1 MRISKAGIFSKGFT
15 LLELM
20 VVIFIISMML
30 AVSIPS
36 FTGIGSSRVK
46 SDAERIAS
54 IIRYLNDSAISEK
67 EMFSMKIDF
76 NRKLLIYKG
85 PDGDRTEGFKD
96 ISGVELPSKGMVS
109 QGEVVVFFG
118 PSGASEN
125 INLYIRDDKNSL
137 TVSFNSLSGRVKI
150 ESSAAGQ

>member
-20 VVIFIISMML
+20 VVLFIISMVL

-36 FTGIGSSRVK
+36 FTGTGSRVR
-46 SDAERIAS
+46 SEAERVAS

-67 EMFSMKIDF
+67 ETFSMKIDF
-76 NRKLLIYKG
+76 NRKLLIYRG
-85 PDGDRTEGFKD
+85 PDGDRTEGFED

-109 QGEVVVFFG
+109 QGEVVILFG

-125 INLYIRDDKNSL
+125 INLYIRGDKNSL
-137 TVSFNSLSGRVKI
+137 TVFFNPLSGRVKI
-150 ESSAAGQ
+150 RGQ